1 MSNAWALVLF
11 TRMSMYTQKRNE
23 MVILKNNPIMH
34 LFTSTST
41 WKIKAYR
48 LVALQS
54 FLQIL
59 FLIFLVKK
67 QWRIHSIQ

>member
-1 MSNAWALVLF
+1 
-11 TRMSMYTQKRNE
+11 
-23 MVILKNNPIMH
+23 MH

-67 QWRIHSIQ
+67 QWRIHSIQYFIKFT